1 MFMSVLTL
9 LPVHASG
16 YTEHA
21 ARIENQVRY
30 PSSAP
35 DSLDALVSGWLYQYQ
50 SVQNGYPYFGD
61 QNWVKSTVSTKYES
75 FRNVLVKYDIY
86 QDALIMPL
94 YRKDGTFPVVLNSQE
109 VMSFTLNAYTFINLD
124 NLTADCSHTYTG
136 YYELIFDGRLKLV
149 AKWQKLMSDEDKMGG
164 GKFDL
169 VRTLFLIRDNNLYKL
184 RRNSSLL
191 KLFPDQKQAIRKYI
205 REKQIYIDRSDDNRL
220 KDLIKYIDQLTD

>member
-1 MFMSVLTL
+1 MFMSVLTM
-9 LPVHASG
+9 LPIHASG

-30 PSSAP
+30 PAPAP

-50 SVQNGYPYFGD
+50 SVQNGHPYFGD

-124 NLTADCSHTYTG
+124 NLIRRLRPYLHRVLRAD
-136 YYELIFDGRLKLV
+136 FRWQ
-149 AKWQKLMSDEDKMGG
+149 AKISRQMAKTD
-164 GKFDL
+164 
-169 VRTLFLIRDNNLYKL
+169 
-184 RRNSSLL
+184 
-191 KLFPDQKQAIRKYI
+191 
-205 REKQIYIDRSDDNRL
+205 DRCG
-220 KDLIKYIDQLTD
+220 